1 MEKRNFKHFWV
12 SHLVVGGVQFGSEY
26 GIANRLGKPSYES
39 VVEIVRSAFARGVNA
54 LDTAALYGD
63 SEAVLGRVLS
73 ELGLKE
79 RAFISSKVRFVK
91 GYTDDTSKAVGRY
104 VRESVVASLTH
115 LGVDWLSLCSLH
127 QGDDLPYLDALLAL
141 KEEGLVRHVGVSL
154 YTPNDALRAIETPG
168 IEAIQCPTSVLDQRF
183 LRAGVF
189 ERAREKGIAIFARS
203 IYLQGLLA
211 LPEDEIPSELEAVVA
226 VRRSLQDTAES
237 LGISL
242 MELGLRFVQSLETVT
257 GIVVGME
264 TVEQLESN
272 LAFLEEGPLAEHTVN
287 RILSSVSDLPERIL
301 IPGRWPEPSKPTKA
315 T

>member
-1 MEKRNFKHFWV
+1 MEKRNFKNFPV

-26 GIANRLGKPSYES
+26 GIANRVGKPSYES
-39 VVEIVRSAFARGVNA
+39 VSEIVRSAFARGVNA

-63 SEAVLGRVLS
+63 SEAVFGRVLS

-79 RAFISSKVRFVK
+79 KAFISSKVRFVK
-91 GYTDDTSKAVGRY
+91 GYTDENPKAVHRY
-104 VRESVVASLTH
+104 VRESVVTSLTH
-115 LGVDWLSLCSLH
+115 LGVDWLPLCSLH
-127 QGDDLPYLDALLAL
+127 QIDDLPYVDALLAL
-141 KEEGLVRHVGVSL
+141 KEKGLVRHVGVSL
-154 YTPNDALRAIETPG
+154 YTPHDALRAIETPG
-168 IEAIQCPTSVLDQRF
+168 IEAIQCPISVLDHRF
-183 LRAGVF
+183 MRAGIL

-226 VRRSLQDTAES
+226 VRRSLQDAVEG

-272 LAFLEEGPLAEHTVN
+272 LDFMEKGHLPERVVN
-287 RILSSVSDLPERIL
+287 QILSSVPELPKSIL
-301 IPGRWPEPSKPTKA
+301 IPGRWPEPKVGE
-315 T
+315 